1 MIKSR
6 FGVICWY
13 MFFLPVSAVCGFYD
27 DNTGIVV
34 FIVTCVILPFYFCH
48 FLSGYL
54 DARMGYSFK
63 GNLLINFEFLK
74 FIKSQ
79 KFAESDIS
87 DAVDSFFLW
96 YGLAIFCLIFA
107 FIIR

>member
-1 MIKSR
+1 
-6 FGVICWY
+6 
-13 MFFLPVSAVCGFYD
+13 
-27 DNTGIVV
+27 
-34 FIVTCVILPFYFCH
+34 
-48 FLSGYL
+48 
-54 DARMGYSFK
+54 MGYSFK

-107 FIIR
+107 LIIR